1 MAQKPR
7 HRPLQHQN
15 RLQSRRNPLSLPPG
29 TQKHAQRRADG
40 PATPRLEHR
49 DGLRS
54 HPESDQMTP
63 TTKFWIEKRLKMVNP
78 ARTLEIGSL
87 NVNGAIE
94 RIGDYTGIDMR
105 AGQNVDRVMNGH
117 ELEFEDESFNCV
129 ISAETLEHDDAP
141 WKTAAEIYRV
151 LEDKGVLLV
160 TVP

>member
-1 MAQKPR
+1 
-7 HRPLQHQN
+7 
-15 RLQSRRNPLSLPPG
+15 
-29 TQKHAQRRADG
+29 
-40 PATPRLEHR
+40 
-49 DGLRS
+49 
-54 HPESDQMTP
+54 MTP

-105 AGQNVDRVMNGH
+105 AGPGVDQVMNGH
-117 ELEFEDESFNCV
+117 ELEFEDESFDCV

-151 LEDKGVLLV
+151 LKDKGVLLV
-160 TVP
+160 TVPGIGFPRHDFPSDYWRFTIAGLKALFKDFVTVEAVEDSKEHAVRAVLRK